1 MPFDPA
7 FLDQSWPAPSNPR
20 PVVTFGAG
28 SIVGDAH
35 FPAYA
40 KSGIPIAGVYDPGS
54 ATGDPG
60 LPASQRPATALGE
73 LL

>member
-7 FLDQSWPAPSNPR
+7 FLDQSWPVPSNPR

-28 SIVGDAH
+28 SVVGDAH

-40 KSGIPIAGVYDPGS
+40 KSGIPIAGVYDPDQ
-54 ATGDPG
+54 AKAAQ
-60 LPASQRPATALGE
+60 LAAE
-73 LL
+73 